1 MLVIYFETQFL
12 GWLTPIEYVPECDY
26 TARYFWYF
34 IFGAVLVALTVV
46 DYWAFYFN
54 PLQKNVFLDQAK
66 IERKPI
72 SSRPASTSLMSD
84 TQDIL
89 LTSRDDDHFNTAL
102 SAGRDSNMKSDR
114 SRLAID
120 KLQFMNM

>member
-34 IFGAVLVALTVV
+34 IFGAILVALTVV

-54 PLQKNVFLDQAK
+54 PL
-66 IERKPI
+66 
-72 SSRPASTSLMSD
+72 
-84 TQDIL
+84 
-89 LTSRDDDHFNTAL
+89 
-102 SAGRDSNMKSDR
+102 
-114 SRLAID
+114 
-120 KLQFMNM
+120 